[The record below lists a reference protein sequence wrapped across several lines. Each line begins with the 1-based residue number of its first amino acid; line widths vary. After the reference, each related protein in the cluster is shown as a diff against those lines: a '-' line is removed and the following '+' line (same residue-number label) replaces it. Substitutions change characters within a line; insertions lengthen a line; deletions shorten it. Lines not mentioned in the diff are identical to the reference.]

1 MQWFKGQ
8 IEKVDLNGMT
18 LEEWCENYIKE
29 KYPERYSDVW
39 CDEDYTWVDFI
50 NDEYSNEVLVI
61 PDLKTIYLFNDIEY
75 DFYEKREYCV
85 VVPTDIPNV
94 FNFETYFWNGRTA
107 KAEQVRNELLKNNP
121 DREDLT

>member
-18 LEEWCENYIKE
+18 LEEWCENYMKE
-29 KYPERYSDVW
+29 RHPERYNDVW

-50 NDEYSNEVLVI
+50 NDEYSNEVLVV
-61 PDLKTIYLFNDIEY
+61 PEMETAYLFNDLEY
-75 DFYEKREYCV
+75 DFYGKRKYCV

-94 FNFETYFWNGRTA
+94 FNFETYFWNGGTS
-107 KAEQVRNELLKNNP
+107 KAEVIRNELLKNNP
-121 DREDLT
+121 DKV

>member
-29 KYPERYSDVW
+29 THPERYSEDW
-39 CDEDYTWVDFI
+39 CDEDYTWVDYI
-50 NDEYSNEVLVI
+50 NDEYSDEVLVVPEMEI
-61 PDLKTIYLFNDIEY
+61 AYLFNDLEY
-75 DFYEKREYCV
+75 DFYGKRKYCV

-94 FNFETYFWNGRTA
+94 FNFETYFWNGGTS
-107 KAEQVRNELLKNNP
+107 KAEVIRNELLKNNP
-121 DREDLT
+121 DKV